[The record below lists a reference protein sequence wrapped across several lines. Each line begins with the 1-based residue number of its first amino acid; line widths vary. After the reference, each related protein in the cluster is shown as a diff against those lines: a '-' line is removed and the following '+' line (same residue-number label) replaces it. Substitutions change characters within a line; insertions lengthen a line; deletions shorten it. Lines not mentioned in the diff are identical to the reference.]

1 MPAADA
7 DEDEAE
13 LAELLEVL
21 LLLLVLPPPPE
32 LEDDV
37 FPLAPGAPP
46 GVTVAAASVLVD
58 PVRLAMAES
67 LLAVAECPPCP
78 DCPDLE
84 DDPPTE
90 ESLRGG

>member
-1 MPAADA
+1 M
-7 DEDEAE
+7 
-13 LAELLEVL
+13 
-21 LLLLVLPPPPE
+21 
-32 LEDDV
+32 
-37 FPLAPGAPP
+37 
-46 GVTVAAASVLVD
+46 TVAAARVLVD

-67 LLAVAECPPCP
+67 LLTVAECPPCP

>member
-1 MPAADA
+1 MSNHCM
-7 DEDEAE
+7 EIIKISQ
-13 LAELLEVL
+13 V
-21 LLLLVLPPPPE
+21 PE
-32 LEDDV
+32 H
-37 FPLAPGAPP
+37 PL
-46 GVTVAAASVLVD
+46 GVTVAATSVLVD

>member
-1 MPAADA
+1 MSNRCM
-7 DEDEAE
+7 EIIKISQ
-13 LAELLEVL
+13 L
-21 LLLLVLPPPPE
+21 
-32 LEDDV
+32 
-37 FPLAPGAPP
+37 PGAPP

-67 LLAVAECPPCP
+67 LLAVA